1 MNIRPSSLPKLA
13 LCGQYQG
20 TKTTSPAAARGT
32 NLDTFFRDGWGSG
45 DFPGG
50 LPDADKEAVEWAWSQ
65 LASINAD
72 DNSRHIETRDAECKI
87 RIPGMPAG
95 GTADAICAERRWHA
109 DLKSGQVYD
118 YKAQMAAYALGLM
131 HTHMEQEWTAY
142 LLFCDQRKVVV
153 HRFTYESAMAVVAT
167 ALANVGQPPTPN
179 DFCGWC
185 VHSLTCAPRLAA
197 QEAALATTQDSFL
210 GVLANPEKLAG
221 FLDRCRIFASFEEA
235 ARDRAKELL
244 KVGVDVPGWRL
255 QDPRLTKTIGVD
267 VLAASIPEVG
277 AIEIIRAQGPM
288 SWKKAEE
295 IWKRAGKELPAC
307 AVTLKF
313 SEPALVKEKK

>member
-1 MNIRPSSLPKLA
+1 MNNIRPSSLPKLA

-20 TKTTSPAAARGT
+20 TKTTSPAATRGT

-65 LASINAD
+65 LASINAGD
-72 DNSRHIETRDAECKI
+72 MAPHIETRDADCKI

-95 GTADAICAERRWHA
+95 GTADAICVERRWHA

-131 HTHMEQEWTAY
+131 HAHMEQEWTAY
-142 LLFCDQRKVVV
+142 LLFCDQRKVVM
-153 HRFTYESAMAVVAT
+153 HQFTYQSALEVVAS

-185 VHSLTCAPRLAA
+185 AHSLTCAPRLAA
-197 QEAALATTQDSFL
+197 QEAALATTQASFL
-210 GVLANPEKLAG
+210 GVLADPLLLAQ
-221 FLDRCRIFASFEEA
+221 FLDRCKTFAAFEDA
-235 ARDRAKELL
+235 ARTRARELL
-244 KVGVDVPGWRL
+244 DAGLEVPGWKL
-255 QDPRLTKTIGVD
+255 QKPRLSETVNAETLV
-267 VLAASIPEVG
+267 AAAAADINPL
-277 AIEIIRAQGPM
+277 EIIRAQGAITA
-288 SWKKAEE
+288 KKAREL
-295 IWKRAGKELPAC
+295 WKNAGLELPEA
-307 AVTLKF
+307 AVSTKF
-313 SEPALVKEKK
+313 SIPALAQA